1 MAGRYFA
8 PERNRFAV
16 TIGGQV
22 YLWHP
27 SGITAWPARNVTPDA
42 PVGHVR
48 AADADGV
55 VLAAVR
61 KKEDHR
67 LRRAFVAALEGKR

>member
-1 MAGRYFA
+1 VAGRYFA
-8 PERNRFAV
+8 PERNRFALV
-16 TIGGQV
+16 IGGQV

-27 SGITAWPARNVTPDA
+27 SGLTPWPARNATPDA
-42 PVGHVR
+42 PAGALR
-48 AADADGV
+48 AADPDGV

-67 LRRAFVAALEGKR
+67 LRRAFVATLEGKR